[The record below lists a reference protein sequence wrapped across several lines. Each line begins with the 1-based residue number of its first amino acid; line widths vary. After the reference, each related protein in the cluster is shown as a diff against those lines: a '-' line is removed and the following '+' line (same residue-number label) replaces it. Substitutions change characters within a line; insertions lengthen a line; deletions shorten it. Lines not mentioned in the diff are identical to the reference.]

1 MASHIFPTW
10 DHSGDQGSLP
20 GLGQPDLRLRI
31 VFKNRML
38 LHRFIAI
45 LLVALVPASN
55 ALTQTSLRQ
64 QAATAYETAQRQ
76 EITVEEKPS
85 SERTRADYLRVIR
98 LYERVYL
105 ITPHTGYADNALIN
119 IAALYQ
125 QIDDAKDA
133 IRTLQFLVR
142 EYPGSQFIES
152 AREEISRLS
161 RSPEEVEVRA
171 PETGEPVRNSRTPPR
186 TSLVSV
192 EKIRYWESQRSVRVV
207 VDLDGET
214 RFTQGDAKNPPRVF
228 LDIEGA
234 RLDDALSNERFPV
247 ESVMLENIRVAQH
260 DASTVRVVL
269 DLVQLQDVTTFTL
282 RDPDR
287 LVIDVLGTSTPSPK
301 RTTTAVENR
310 PPAIPEVQP
319 PDNPEEEVS
328 PNAEARMATPAQ
340 PTTRGDHSLIR
351 SLGLKVARVVIDA
364 GHGGRDTGTIG
375 PTGLTEK
382 ALVLDVANLLRERI
396 ETEIAAEVVMTRHDD
411 SFIPLEARTAIAN
424 QAEADLFISIH
435 ANASKSSSIRGFET
449 YFLNFTTSNEGLE
462 IAARENAAS
471 LRSISELQD
480 IVSKIMLR
488 DKVDESR
495 EFASHIQESLAK
507 RKHFGRNRGVKQAPF
522 VVLIGA
528 NMPSILAEISFI
540 SNPEDERML
549 KGTDRRQ
556 QIAEALFEGVRSY
569 SDTLSGFSTA
579 KVQQ

>member
-1 MASHIFPTW
+1 
-10 DHSGDQGSLP
+10 
-20 GLGQPDLRLRI
+20 
-31 VFKNRML
+31 ML
-38 LHRFIAI
+38 LHSFIPI
-45 LLVALVPASN
+45 LLVGLLPAFN
-55 ALTQTSLRQ
+55 ALAQTSLRQ
-64 QAATAYETAQRQ
+64 QASTAYEAAERQ
-76 EITVEEKPS
+76 EIAVKKKPS

-125 QIDDAKDA
+125 EIDDAKDA
-133 IRTLQFLVR
+133 VRTLQFLVR
-142 EYPGSQFIES
+142 EYPGSRFIQA
-152 AREEISRLS
+152 AREGIARLN
-161 RSPEEVEVRA
+161 RPPEATEAVATSAAESVAEPDRIPRA
-171 PETGEPVRNSRTPPR
+171 P

-192 EKIRYWESQRSVRVV
+192 DNIRYWESQKSVRVV

-214 RFTQGDAKNPPRVF
+214 RFTQGDARNPARVF
-228 LDIEGA
+228 LDIEA
-234 RLDDALSNERFPV
+234 TRLNDTLKTQSFPV

-287 LVIDVLGTSTPSPK
+287 LVIDVLGTATASPK
-301 RTTTAVENR
+301 RTTTVAEN
-310 PPAIPEVQP
+310 QP
-319 PDNPEEEVS
+319 PTVRTDSPSAPAEGIPPPEDARVS
-328 PNAEARMATPAQ
+328 TPAQ
-340 PTTRGDHSLIR
+340 PTAKGDHSLIR
-351 SLGLKVARVVIDA
+351 SLGLKIARVVIDA

-382 ALVLDVANLLRERI
+382 ALVLDVARRLKERI
-396 ETEIAAEVVMTRHDD
+396 ETELGAEVVMTRGGD
-411 SFIPLEARTAIAN
+411 SFVPLETRTAMAN

-435 ANASKSSSIRGFET
+435 ANSSRSSSIRGFET

-471 LRSISELQD
+471 QRSISELQD

-495 EFASHIQESLAK
+495 EFASHVQESLAR
-507 RKHFGRNRGVKQAPF
+507 RKNFGRDRGVKQAPF

-528 NMPSILAEISFI
+528 NMPSILAEVSFI
-540 SNPEDERML
+540 SNPEDERLL
-549 KGTDRRQ
+549 KSDDQRQ

-569 SDTLSGFSTA
+569 SNTLSGFATA
-579 KVQQ
+579 KIQQ

>member
-1 MASHIFPTW
+1 
-10 DHSGDQGSLP
+10 
-20 GLGQPDLRLRI
+20 
-31 VFKNRML
+31 ML
-38 LHRFIAI
+38 LHRFIPI
-45 LLVALVPASN
+45 LLVVLLTAFDAS
-55 ALTQTSLRQ
+55 AQTSLRQ
-64 QAATAYETAQRQ
+64 QAASAYETAAQQ
-76 EITVEEKPS
+76 EASVRDKPA

-98 LYERVYL
+98 RYERVYL
-105 ITPHTGYADNALIN
+105 ITPHSGYADNALIN
-119 IAALYQ
+119 IATLYQ
-125 QIDDAKDA
+125 EIDDARDA
-133 IRTLQFLVR
+133 IRTLEFLVR
-142 EYPGSQFIES
+142 EYPGSRFIS
-152 AREEISRLS
+152 DAREKIVRLS
-161 RSPEEVEVRA
+161 TSPDKVKA
-171 PETGEPVRNSRTPPR
+171 LPSETVDPGADASRPDR

-192 EKIRYWESQRSVRVV
+192 DRIRYWESPKSVRVV
-207 VDLDGET
+207 VDLDGEAQ
-214 RFTQGDAKNPPRVF
+214 FTQGDAKTPPRVF

-234 RLDDALSNERFPV
+234 RLDEALRTQGFPV

-260 DASTVRVVL
+260 DESTVRVVL
-269 DLVQLQDVTTFTL
+269 DLVELQDVTTFTL

-287 LVIDVLGTSTPSPK
+287 LVIDVLGTS
-301 RTTTAVENR
+301 
-310 PPAIPEVQP
+310 P
-319 PDNPEEEVS
+319 PDRIRTATAEASPPPTVPEAMPESAEESPEEELS
-328 PNAEARMATPAQ
+328 PPSEARVGTPAQ

-351 SLGLKVARVVIDA
+351 SLGLKIARVVIDA

-382 ALVLDVANLLRERI
+382 ELVIDVARRLKERI
-396 ETEIAAEVVMTRHDD
+396 ESEIGAEVVMTRDDD
-411 SFIPLEARTAIAN
+411 SFVPLETRTAMAN

-435 ANASKSSSIRGFET
+435 ANASRSRSIRGVET

-462 IAARENAAS
+462 LAARENASS

-556 QIAEALFEGVRSY
+556 QIAEALFEGVISY
-569 SDTLSGFSTA
+569 SDTLSGFATA
-579 KVQQ
+579 RIQQ

>member
-1 MASHIFPTW
+1 
-10 DHSGDQGSLP
+10 
-20 GLGQPDLRLRI
+20 
-31 VFKNRML
+31 ML
-38 LHRFIAI
+38 LHRFISI
-45 LLVALVPASN
+45 LLAVLLTAFNAS
-55 ALTQTSLRQ
+55 AQTSLRQ
-64 QAATAYETAQRQ
+64 QAVSAYETAAQQ
-76 EITVEEKPS
+76 EASVRDKPA
-85 SERTRADYLRVIR
+85 SERTRAAYLRVIR

-105 ITPHTGYADNALIN
+105 ITPHSGYADNALIN

-125 QIDDAKDA
+125 EIDDARDA
-133 IRTLQFLVR
+133 IRTLEFLVR
-142 EYPGSQFIES
+142 EYPGSRFIS
-152 AREEISRLS
+152 NAREKIVRLS
-161 RSPEEVEVRA
+161 TSPDKVDSLPSETVDPGADASRSD
-171 PETGEPVRNSRTPPR
+171 R

-192 EKIRYWESQRSVRVV
+192 DRIRYWESPKSVRVV
-207 VDLDGET
+207 VDLDGEAQ
-214 RFTQGDAKNPPRVF
+214 FTQGDVKTPPRVF

-234 RLDDALSNERFPV
+234 RLDDDLRTQGFPV

-260 DASTVRVVL
+260 DESTVRVVL

-287 LVIDVLGTSTPSPK
+287 LVIDVLGTSPPPRIRTATAEASP
-301 RTTTAVENR
+301 
-310 PPAIPEVQP
+310 PPTVPEAMP
-319 PDNPEEEVS
+319 ESPEEELS
-328 PNAEARMATPAQ
+328 PPSETRVGTPAQ

-351 SLGLKVARVVIDA
+351 SLGLKIARVVIDA

-382 ALVLDVANLLRERI
+382 ELVIDVARRLKERI
-396 ETEIAAEVVMTRHDD
+396 ESEIGAEVVMTRDDD
-411 SFIPLEARTAIAN
+411 SFVPLETRTAMAN

-435 ANASKSSSIRGFET
+435 ANASRSWSIRGVET

-462 IAARENAAS
+462 LAARENASS

-495 EFASHIQESLAK
+495 EFASHIQKSLAK
-507 RKHFGRNRGVKQAPF
+507 RKHFGTNRGVKQAPF

-556 QIAEALFEGVRSY
+556 QIAEALFEGVISY
-569 SDTLSGFSTA
+569 SDTLSGFTTA
-579 KVQQ
+579 KAQQ